1 FDQLPAGTV
10 DSLLKPENK
19 SMLTKIL
26 TYHVV
31 AGTYD
36 AKTLAGL
43 IAKGKGKARLKTVSG
58 GTLWAMMDGSDI
70 VLRDE
75 KGGTSKVTT
84 GQDKKSLYARLGGY
98 DAIALVVDDFI
109 TRLATDKRF
118 EKFFTGFSD
127 DSKKRLRQHILD
139 QFCAAAGGPCVY
151 TGREMRTSHKGLG
164 ITEADWDA
172 AAKHLVD
179 ALDKYRVPEAEKN
192 ELLAFVV
199 TQKKDIVEK

>member
-1 FDQLPAGTV
+1 MIKKLSISICLLVIMGGASLAQAPKNATNSNTV
-10 DSLLKPENK
+10 
-19 SMLTKIL
+19 T
-26 TYHVV
+26 VV
-31 AGTYD
+31 Q
-36 AKTLAGL
+36 
-43 IAKGKGKARLKTVSG
+43 
-58 GTLWAMMDGSDI
+58 
-70 VLRDE
+70 E
-75 KGGTSKVTT
+75 
-84 GQDKKSLYARLGGY
+84 KKSLYARLGGY

-109 TRLATDKRF
+109 MRLATDKRF

-151 TGREMRTSHKGLG
+151 TGREMRTVHKGLG

-172 AAKHLVD
+172 AAKHLVES
-179 ALDKYRVPEAEKN
+179 LDKYKVPEAEKN